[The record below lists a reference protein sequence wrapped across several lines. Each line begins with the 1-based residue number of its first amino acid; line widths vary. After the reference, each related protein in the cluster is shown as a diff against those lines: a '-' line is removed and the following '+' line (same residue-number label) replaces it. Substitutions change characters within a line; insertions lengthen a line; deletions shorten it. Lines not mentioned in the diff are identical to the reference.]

1 MSFRLVATDLD
12 GTALRSDGS
21 VSKRTAAA
29 LRAAEASGLMVVVA
43 TGRPPRWMRPIAD
56 ALGHTGLAVCSNG
69 AVVYD
74 LHSDRVLEHTPI
86 TREVVLAVAAAVRTA
101 VPDVTFAI
109 ETRDAG
115 FGREASYPVARDVD
129 LDSEVGMRVGSLDDL
144 VSDDVIKLLVRH
156 ADLDPDGL
164 LEAARKVAGGLAELT
179 HSSRSGLL
187 EISATGVTK
196 AATLARI
203 AERAGIAAEDAVA
216 FGDMPNDLPM
226 LAWAGRGYAMAN
238 AHPDVLAATRQR
250 APSNDEDGVA
260 QIVERLLAELN

>member
-1 MSFRLVATDLD
+1 MLQLVATDLD
-12 GTALRSDGS
+12 GTVLRSDGS
-21 VSKRTAAA
+21 VSDRTAAA
-29 LRAAEASGLMVVVA
+29 LRAAEDSGVMVVVA

-56 ALGHTGLAVCSNG
+56 ALGHTGIAICSNG

-74 LHSDRVLEHTPI
+74 LHTDRILEHTPI
-86 TREVVLAVAAAVRTA
+86 SRDAVLAVAAAVRAA
-101 VPDVTFAI
+101 VPDVAFAV

-115 FGREASYPVARDVD
+115 FSREAAYPVARDVD
-129 LDSEVGMRVGSLDDL
+129 LESGGIRVGSLDEL
-144 VSDDVIKLLVRH
+144 ATEDVVKLLVRH
-156 ADLDPDGL
+156 GTLDPDGL
-164 LEAARKVAGGLAELT
+164 LEAAREVAGELAELT
-179 HSSRSGLL
+179 HSSRTGLL

-203 AERAGIAAEDAVA
+203 ADRHQISSADVVA

-238 AHPDVLAATRQR
+238 AHADVLAATEHK

-260 QIVERLLAELN
+260 QVVEKLLADLS

>member
-1 MSFRLVATDLD
+1 MLRLVATDLD
-12 GTALRSDGS
+12 GTVLRSDGS
-21 VSKRTAAA
+21 VSDRTAAA
-29 LRAAEASGLMVVVA
+29 LRAAEDSGIVVVVA

-56 ALGHTGLAVCSNG
+56 ALGHTGITVCSNG

-74 LHSDRVLEHTPI
+74 LHTDQILEHTPM
-86 TREVVLAVAAAVRTA
+86 TRDVVLAVAAAVRAA
-101 VPDVTFAI
+101 VPDVAFAI

-115 FGREASYPVARDVD
+115 FGREAFYPVAPDVD
-129 LDSEVGMRVGSLDDL
+129 LESDGIQVGSLDEL
-144 VSDDVIKLLVRH
+144 VSDDVVKLLVRH
-156 ADLDPDGL
+156 GALDPDGL
-164 LEAARKVAGGLAELT
+164 LEAAREVAGELAELT
-179 HSSRSGLL
+179 HSSLTGLL

-203 AERAGIAAEDAVA
+203 ADRRGIAAEDVVA

-238 AHPDVLAATRQR
+238 AHPEVLAATVHV

-260 QIVERLLAELN
+260 QVIERLLADLS